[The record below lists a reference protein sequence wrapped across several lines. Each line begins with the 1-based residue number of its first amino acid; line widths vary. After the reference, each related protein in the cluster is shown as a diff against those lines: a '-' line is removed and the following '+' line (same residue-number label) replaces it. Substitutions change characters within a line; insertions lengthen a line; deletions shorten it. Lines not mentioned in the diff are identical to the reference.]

1 MLPRR
6 SESGNFRMD
15 RTADALLVTIMP
27 RHHHANGPLA
37 ITLSCKRL
45 DAVTV
50 VFEDHVGFRMA
61 LLADIAT
68 AKFW

>member
-1 MLPRR
+1 M
-6 SESGNFRMD
+6 F
-15 RTADALLVTIMP
+15 LLVTIMP
-27 RHHHANGPLA
+27 RHDYANGPLA

-50 VFEDHVGFRMA
+50 VFQDLEA
-61 LLADIAT
+61 SEWSLLADIAT